1 MQVWFDR
8 DDMRDIIDVGSH
20 DAYSESTYTAESGD
34 KYSIFSVYVLYND
47 NDIFYCTRKCDMHD
61 LALGI
66 GGIRSYLLKSREDK
80 YIYYDISTGS
90 EICSTDDKKGY
101 KIKRLDDFYNEER
114 MSENGYNIDA
124 AKVAEDMANYIL
136 AEEKPMKR

>member
-8 DDMRDIIDVGSH
+8 DDMRDIIDVDSH

-34 KYSIFSVYVLYND
+34 KYSIFNVYVLYND
-47 NDIFYCTRKCDMHD
+47 NDIFYCTRKRDRND
-61 LALGI
+61 LAHGI
-66 GGIRSYLLKSREDK
+66 AGIRSKLMSREEK

-101 KIKRLDDFYNEER
+101 EVKRLDDFYNEER

-124 AKVAEDMANYIL
+124 AKVTEDMANYIL
-136 AEEKPMKR
+136 AEEKPMRR